1 MADTIDIDDLTK
13 ALQEI
18 ATRSS
23 KEVVDKIH
31 KGIDRI
37 SRETLK
43 EVKSLSPVHES
54 TYPAGVKG
62 RDKGDTGGKYQK
74 GWITSTLDRN
84 GMHRKTI
91 HNKNYRL
98 VHLLEQGHNL
108 VNKDGEIYWRAEAHE
123 HIAIAQQHAE
133 EKVDSLIAEVTK

>member
-1 MADTIDIDDLTK
+1 MADTIDIDDLTETLK
-13 ALQEI
+13 EFAV
-18 ATRSS
+18 RST
-23 KEVVDKIH
+23 KEVSDKIY
-31 KGIDRI
+31 KGIDKI

-62 RDKGDTGGKYQK
+62 RNKGDTGGKYQK
-74 GWITSTLDRN
+74 GWITSTLERN